1 MVKDWK
7 FPKGLAYG
15 FWRKLQILKLVPF
28 QKTRLVKV
36 FGDVLLEQNKS
47 KKCFGYVWYSK
58 QAILDEKNVDLL

>member
-15 FWRKLQILKLVPF
+15 FWRKLEILKLVPF
-28 QKTRLVKV
+28 QKTRLKY
-36 FGDVLLEQNKS
+36 KS